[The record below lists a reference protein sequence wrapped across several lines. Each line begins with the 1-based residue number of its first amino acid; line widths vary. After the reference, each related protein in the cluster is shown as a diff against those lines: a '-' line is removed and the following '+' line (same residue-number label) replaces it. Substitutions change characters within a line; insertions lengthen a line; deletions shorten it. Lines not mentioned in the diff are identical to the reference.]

1 MQPNLVYLRFVVYTR
16 KLPFIRCCCRFIQHI
31 SFIPILF
38 GSQNTHTNTHTH
50 PIQIGEWEKK
60 CQTIKWV
67 LDFHAKCNI
76 VFLNSFIWFDYI
88 ESKMNGMGEK
98 TQHPYMRFF
107 CRSAKIFD
115 FRCLDLCVWSGI
127 FVESNQNGSLRSV
140 KPQSYW
146 SLSFISMNC

>member
-1 MQPNLVYLRFVVYTR
+1 ML
-16 KLPFIRCCCRFIQHI
+16 LPFYSTHI
-31 SFIPILF
+31 VYSNIVQKPKY
-38 GSQNTHTNTHTH
+38 THKHTYPSH
-50 PIQIGEWEKK
+50 SNWRMRKKK